1 MFYEPGQTSS
11 GLKHN
16 PFKACCVPRP
26 IGWLSTVSEQG
37 VHNLAPYSQFQNLT
51 WDPPMVMVAANCR
64 PDGSPKDT
72 AANILATG
80 EFVWNMATFALRDL
94 VLQSS
99 TEDAPTVDEFDKYG
113 IDWLPSTLVAARRV
127 ARSPVQFEC
136 RLRQHLFIEGNTPA
150 AGTYLIIGEVVG
162 VHIDDA
168 SIRDGKLDMTVLQ
181 PLARLGYRDYTRVT
195 EVFELDVAGF
205 SQRPDS
211 AIEFLRER
219 TTPSGKS

>member
-99 TEDAPTVDEFDKYG
+99 TEDAPTVDEFDKYA
-113 IDWLPSTLVAARRV
+113 IDWLPSTRVAARRV

-195 EVFELDVAGF
+195 EVFELDVAGL

-219 TTPSGKS
+219 TTPSEKS